1 MLRCQQEK
9 VENWRGNGKRGEVV
23 PAFHLHPYGMHLENE
38 GFSHGLKN
46 SPPDCFSTWLCRGR
60 PFESTLPIYQKSR
73 HPNGGRSGSPFPST
87 SLRDASGNGG
97 TLPRAKKVSTGH
109 FLTSDC
115 QRTRFFETNVGA
127 SIARPPKNRVFRVS

>member
-9 VENWRGNGKRGEVV
+9 MEKWRENNK
-23 PAFHLHPYGMHLENE
+23 E
-38 GFSHGLKN
+38 GG
-46 SPPDCFSTWLCRGR
+46 
-60 PFESTLPIYQKSR
+60 
-73 HPNGGRSGSPFPST
+73 GSPFPST

-97 TLPRAKKVSTGH
+97 TLPRATKVSAGH

-127 SIARPPKNRVFRVS
+127 SIARPPKNRVFRIS